1 MFACQLQG
9 LDKKIATLW
18 YTGNLYRSEIK
29 VAKRD
34 ILSVTDFAPDE
45 VEQLVKTTIKTKKGP
60 WQQVMAGKSVALL
73 FEKPSLR
80 TRMSFE
86 LGIHQLGG
94 YPIYMSPD
102 EVGLGKRESV
112 PDVAHVLSRYV
123 QGIVARTFLHHTL
136 ETMAEYTSIP
146 VVNALSDYEHP
157 CQALADLTTIY
168 ERKGKFKGLT
178 LAFIGDGNN
187 VANSI
192 LLACSMVGINFL
204 IASPQEYSMKDN
216 VLMIANKYAEK
227 SGSQIMLL
235 EEPAMA
241 AKDADILY
249 TDVWTSMGQE
259 EEYEQRRIAF
269 TEYQINDKLLS
280 YAKKDAIVMH
290 PLPAHHG
297 EEIAVGIVDR
307 YRSVIFDQAENRLH
321 FQRTLMAELYK

>member
-1 MFACQLQG
+1 
-9 LDKKIATLW
+9 
-18 YTGNLYRSEIK
+18 

-34 ILSVTDFAPDE
+34 ILSVADFDPGE
-45 VEQLVKTTIKTKKGP
+45 VEQLVKKTIKSKKETWP
-60 WQQVMAGKSVALL
+60 QVLAGKNIAML

-86 LGIHQLGG
+86 LAVHQLGG
-94 YPIYMSPD
+94 YAIYMSPE

-123 QGIVARTFLHHTL
+123 QGVVARTFLHRTL
-136 ETMAEYTSIP
+136 ETMAEYASIP
-146 VVNALSDYEHP
+146 VVNALSDCEHP
-157 CQALADLTTIY
+157 CQAMADLTTIY
-168 ERKGKFKGLT
+168 ERKGKFKGLN

-187 VANSI
+187 VANS
-192 LLACSMVGINFL
+192 LLIGCAMVGINFL
-204 IASPQEYSMKDN
+204 IATPQEYSMKDN
-216 VLMIANKYAEK
+216 VLKIANKYAEQTD
-227 SGSQIMLL
+227 SHIMLL

-241 AKDADILY
+241 AKDADVIY

-269 TEYQINDKLLS
+269 AEYQVNEKLLS

-297 EEIAVGIVDR
+297 EEVAVGIIDK

-321 FQRTLMAELYK
+321 FQRTLLAELYK

>member
-1 MFACQLQG
+1 M
-9 LDKKIATLW
+9 
-18 YTGNLYRSEIK
+18 
-29 VAKRD
+29 AKRD
-34 ILSVTDFAPDE
+34 ILSVSDLTPDE
-45 VEQLVKTTIKTKKGP
+45 VQQLVEKAAKGKKGP
-60 WQQVMAGKSVALL
+60 WPQALAGKNIALL

-86 LGIHQLGG
+86 LAVHQLGG
-94 YPIYMSPD
+94 YAIYMSPE

-123 QGIVARTFLHHTL
+123 QGIVARTFLHRSL
-136 ETMAEYTSIP
+136 ETLAEYASMP
-146 VVNALSDYEHP
+146 VINALSDYEHP

-168 ERKGKFKGLT
+168 ERKGKFKGLN

-187 VANSI
+187 VANSL

-204 IASPQEYSMKDN
+204 IASPQEYSLKDKI
-216 VLMIANKYAEK
+216 LMVANKYAEK
-227 SGSQIMLL
+227 SDSHIMLL

-241 AKDADILY
+241 AKDADVVY

-259 EEYEQRRIAF
+259 EEYEQRCIAF
-269 TEYQINDKLLS
+269 HDYQINEKLLS

-297 EEIAVGIVDR
+297 DEVEVGIIDK

-321 FQRTLMAELYK
+321 FQRTLLAELYK

>member
-1 MFACQLQG
+1 LP
-9 LDKKIATLW
+9 
-18 YTGNLYRSEIK
+18 
-29 VAKRD
+29 KRD
-34 ILSVTDFAPDE
+34 ILSVADLTVDE
-45 VEQLVKTTIKTKKGP
+45 VELLVEETIKTKKGP
-60 WQQVMAGKSVALL
+60 WPQVLSGKNIVLL

-80 TRMSFE
+80 TRLSFE

-94 YPIYMSPD
+94 FPIYMSPD

-123 QGIVARTFLHHTL
+123 HGIIARTFLHHTL
-136 ETMAEYTSIP
+136 EMLAEYASVP
-146 VVNALSDYEHP
+146 VINALSDCEHP
-157 CQALADLTTIY
+157 CQVLADLATIY
-168 ERKGKFKGLT
+168 ERKGRFKGLN

-187 VANSI
+187 VASSLVI
-192 LLACSMVGINFL
+192 ACSMVGINFL
-204 IASPQEYSMKDN
+204 IASPQEYSIKDS
-216 VLMIANKYAEK
+216 VLMIASKYAEQ

-235 EEPAMA
+235 EEPEMA
-241 AKDADILY
+241 ARDADILY

-269 TEYQINDKLLS
+269 SGYQINDRLLS

-297 EEIAVGIVDR
+297 EEVAVGIIDR

-321 FQRTLMAELYK
+321 FQRCLLRYIYR

>member
-1 MFACQLQG
+1 L
-9 LDKKIATLW
+9 
-18 YTGNLYRSEIK
+18 
-29 VAKRD
+29 AKRD
-34 ILSVTDFAPDE
+34 ILSVSDLTPDE
-45 VEQLVKTTIKTKKGP
+45 VLQLVEKAAKSKKGP
-60 WQQVMAGKSVALL
+60 WPQALAGRHIALL

-86 LGIHQLGG
+86 LAVHQLGG
-94 YPIYMSPD
+94 YAIYMSPE

-123 QGIVARTFLHHTL
+123 HGIVARTFLHRSL
-136 ETMAEYTSIP
+136 ETLAEYASIP
-146 VVNALSDYEHP
+146 VINALSDYEHP

-168 ERKGKFKGLT
+168 ERKGKFKGLN

-187 VANSI
+187 VANSL
-192 LLACSMVGINFL
+192 LLACSMVGVNFL
-204 IASPQEYSMKDN
+204 IASPQEYSIKDN
-216 VLMIANKYAEK
+216 ILMIANKYAEK
-227 SGSQIMLL
+227 SDSHIMLL

-241 AKDADILY
+241 AKDADIVY

-259 EEYEQRRIAF
+259 EEYEQRCIAF
-269 TEYQINDKLLS
+269 HDYQINEKLLS

-297 EEIAVGIVDR
+297 DEVEVGIIDK

-321 FQRTLMAELYK
+321 FQRTLLAELYK

>member
-1 MFACQLQG
+1 M
-9 LDKKIATLW
+9 
-18 YTGNLYRSEIK
+18 S
-29 VAKRD
+29 KRD
-34 ILSVTDFAPDE
+34 ILSVADFAINE
-45 VEQLVKTTIKTKKGP
+45 VEQLVKATIKTKKGP
-60 WQQVMAGKSVALL
+60 WPQVLAGKNIALL

-86 LGIHQLGG
+86 VGIHQLGG
-94 YPIYMSPD
+94 HPIYMSPE

-123 QGIVARTFLHHTL
+123 QGIVSRTFLHRTL
-136 ETMAEYTSIP
+136 ETMAEYASIP
-146 VVNALSDYEHP
+146 VINALSDYEHP

-187 VANSI
+187 VANSV
-192 LLACSMVGINFL
+192 LLACSMTGINFL
-204 IASPQEYSMKDN
+204 IASPQEYTMQDN
-216 VLMIANKYAEK
+216 VLMIANKYAEQT
-227 SGSQIMLL
+227 GSQIMLL

-297 EEIAVGIVDR
+297 EEVAVGIVDR
-307 YRSVIFDQAENRLH
+307 FRSVIFDQAENRLH
-321 FQRTLMAELYK
+321 FQRTLMAEIYK

>member
-1 MFACQLQG
+1 
-9 LDKKIATLW
+9 
-18 YTGNLYRSEIK
+18 

-34 ILSVTDFAPDE
+34 ILSVADFAPGE
-45 VEQLVKTTIKTKKGP
+45 VEQLVKRTIKSKNEARP
-60 WQQVMAGKSVALL
+60 QVLAGKNIALL

-86 LGIHQLGG
+86 LAVHHLGG
-94 YPIYMSPD
+94 YAIYMSP
-102 EVGLGKRESV
+102 EEIGLGKRESV

-123 QGIVARTFLHHTL
+123 QGVIARTFLHRTL
-136 ETMAEYTSIP
+136 ETMAEYASIP
-146 VVNALSDYEHP
+146 VINALSDYEHP
-157 CQALADLTTIY
+157 CQAMADLVTIY
-168 ERKGKFKGLT
+168 ERKGKFKGLN

-187 VANSI
+187 VANS
-192 LLACSMVGINFL
+192 LLIGCAMVGINFL
-204 IASPQEYSMKDN
+204 IATPQEYSLKDN
-216 VLMIANKYAEK
+216 VLRIANKYAEQTD
-227 SGSQIMLL
+227 SHIMLL

-241 AKDADILY
+241 AKDADVIY

-269 TEYQINDKLLS
+269 AEYQVNEKLLS

-297 EEIAVGIVDR
+297 EEVGVGIIDK

-321 FQRTLMAELYK
+321 FQRTLLAELYK

>member
-1 MFACQLQG
+1 M
-9 LDKKIATLW
+9 
-18 YTGNLYRSEIK
+18 S
-29 VAKRD
+29 KRD
-34 ILSVTDFAPDE
+34 ILSVADFSVSE
-45 VEQLVKTTIKTKKGP
+45 IEQLVKATIKTKKGP
-60 WQQVMAGKSVALL
+60 WPQVLTGKNIALL

-86 LGIHQLGG
+86 LAVHQLGG
-94 YPIYMSPD
+94 YAIYMSPE
-102 EVGLGKRESV
+102 EVGLGKREAI

-123 QGIVARTFLHHTL
+123 QGIVSRTFLHRTL
-136 ETMAEYTSIP
+136 ETLAEFASIP
-146 VVNALSDYEHP
+146 VINALSDYEHP
-157 CQALADLTTIY
+157 CQAMADLTTIF
-168 ERKGKFKGLT
+168 ERKGRFKGLNV
-178 LAFIGDGNN
+178 AFIGDGNN
-187 VANSI
+187 CANS
-192 LLACSMVGINFL
+192 LLLGCAMTGMNFL

-216 VLMIANKYAEK
+216 VLMIANKFAEK

-241 AKDADILY
+241 AKDADVLY

-280 YAKKDAIVMH
+280 YAHKDAIVMH

-297 EEIAVGIVDR
+297 EEVAVGIVDR

-321 FQRTLMAELYK
+321 FQRTLLAELYK